1 MKLEDCAGA
10 LLLIVLSLVMGSL
23 WACHVMAP
31 LLTREL
37 RPILQSIERNTD
49 LHDLRNDTRAILSHL
64 ETEAGAS
71 YWLSTEE
78 RIYLLSMVTVVAIM
92 GSLLYA
98 FYVKSE
104 LVELH
109 KGIATLGTNFRYLA
123 DARATTD
130 AKAPGQVKEPGKC
143 EQL

>member
-37 RPILQSIERNTD
+37 RPI

>member
-37 RPILQSIERNTD
+37 RPIL
-49 LHDLRNDTRAILSHL
+49 HDLRNDTRAILSHL

-78 RIYLLSMVTVVAIM
+78 RIYLLSMVTVVVIM

-109 KGIATLGTNFRYLA
+109 KGIDTLGTNFRYLA